1 MIGLENS
8 HRFFNQ
14 SGAKLNLN
22 AVCTLSFSR
31 SFGSSS
37 ALLWFLIDPSIYSS
51 LFRLLTTITL
61 FVVLGHLWKSAWNMM
76 EILFKTKIVRTE
88 FSIWY
93 LQPRIRKG
101 YRDNSVP
108 VSVSSIFISNFCFT
122 PENMPNFKLKYW
134 KREENGKK
142 SEIKE
147 KTKACKE
154 RTVVK
159 LMLRAFS

>member
-1 MIGLENS
+1 MEKRLKHDGNIVQNQNRAQFSIWFCNIGLE
-8 HRFFNQ
+8 
-14 SGAKLNLN
+14 
-22 AVCTLSFSR
+22 
-31 SFGSSS
+31 
-37 ALLWFLIDPSIYSS
+37 
-51 LFRLLTTITL
+51 
-61 FVVLGHLWKSAWNMM
+61 
-76 EILFKTKIVRTE
+76 
-88 FSIWY
+88 
-93 LQPRIRKG
+93 KG